1 MVNRTIATIAAAGGL
16 GLASLAGTL
25 GGCDSLPGNKQTQ
38 GAVIGGAGGA
48 VAGAAIA
55 KDKPL
60 LGALI
65 GGALG
70 AGGGYLI
77 GANWDKI
84 TGKDTH
90 AAQQAVQKSQ
100 TSPATAQQARNA
112 TTADINN
119 DGFVTLDEV
128 SAMKQAGFND
138 DEMIQRLQTT
148 GQVFDLSPQNEQ
160 DLRNQ
165 GVDQRVIDA
174 MKSMNRQQPTPQPA
188 GGQVLSHPR

>member
-1 MVNRTIATIAAAGGL
+1 MVNRTLATIAAAGGL
-16 GLASLAGTL
+16 GLASAL
-25 GGCDSLPGNKQTQ
+25 GGLGACDSLPGSKGQQ
-38 GAVIGGAGGA
+38 GAVIGGVGGA
-48 VAGAAIA
+48 AAGAIIA

-60 LGALI
+60 LGGLI
-65 GGALG
+65 GGVAG
-70 AGGGYLI
+70 AAGGYLI

-90 AAQQAVQKSQ
+90 AAEQAVQKSQ
-100 TSPATAQQARNA
+100 TSPATAQDARNA

-128 SAMKQAGFND
+128 VAMKQAGFSE
-138 DEMIQRLQTT
+138 DEMIKRLQAT

-165 GVDQRVIDA
+165 GVTQKVIDG
-174 MKSMNRQQPTPQPA
+174 MKAMNREQPA
-188 GGQVLSHPR
+188 TGQVLSHPK

>member
-1 MVNRTIATIAAAGGL
+1 MLNRTWATFAAAGGL
-16 GLASLAGTL
+16 GLASFVGI
-25 GGCDSLPGNKQTQ
+25 GGCDNLPGGKKEQ
-38 GAVIGGAGGA
+38 GAVIGGVGGA

-60 LGALI
+60 LGGLI
-65 GGALG
+65 GGVVG
-70 AGGGYLI
+70 AGAGWLI

-90 AAQQAVQKSQ
+90 AAEQAVQKSQ
-100 TSPATAQQARNA
+100 TSPATAQDARNA

-128 SAMKQAGFND
+128 TAMKQAGFSD
-138 DEMIQRLQTT
+138 DDMIKRLQAT

-165 GVDQRVIDA
+165 GVSQKVIDG
-174 MKSMNRQQPTPQPA
+174 MKSMNRQQPTT
-188 GGQVLSHPR
+188 GQVLSHPK